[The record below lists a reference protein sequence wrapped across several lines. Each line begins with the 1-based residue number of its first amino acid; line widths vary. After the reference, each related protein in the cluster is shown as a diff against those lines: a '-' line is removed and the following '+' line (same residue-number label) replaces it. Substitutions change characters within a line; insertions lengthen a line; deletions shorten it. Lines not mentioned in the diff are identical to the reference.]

1 MAYVTGTLTNFDD
14 FLTRFKTFVT
24 TNSQLVG
31 DGQQWTVLKDSDVDS
46 DFADDALCTG
56 ANATSATSGP
66 FIRRIYFSSPGLGGT
81 DTIYHCLTSLKTAGG
96 AYNIEI
102 RNMQA
107 FSSASLLTEQVG
119 VSPAHYLLL
128 NNAASVNPYWF
139 FVNGRRA
146 IMVVRVSGSIYESGY
161 MGWGN
166 PHGAPAEVPL
176 PYMTGGSCSTYSLTP
191 SDVSAVHRAFFAP
204 YAAATALGSAST
216 LSVNIPNTANWL
228 PIGNYSAASSAQ
240 NLNTNCV
247 TPLVSLAGR
256 GASGSSSL
264 LRPQGYCYGNTD
276 RKIRPIGIVSGLTG
290 SAGSYGDLDGV
301 YYVSGEGLASEDIL
315 DDGPNDYLVF
325 QSAFYTDRESYCA
338 IKRA

>member
-96 AYNIEI
+96 AYNIEL

-107 FSSASLLTEQVG
+107 FNSASLLTAQVG

-139 FVNGRRA
+139 AVNGRRA
-146 IMVVRVSGSIYESGY
+146 VIVVRVSGTVYESGY
-161 MGWGN
+161 IGWGN

-176 PYMTGGSCSTYSLTP
+176 PYMTGGTCYTYNLTP
-191 SDVSAVHRAFFAP
+191 SDVSSAHRAFFAP
-204 YAAATALGSAST
+204 ASNGTAIGSSST
-216 LSVNIPNTANWL
+216 LGVNVPNTTNWL
-228 PIGNYSAASSAQ
+228 PVGNYSSASSAQ
-240 NLNTNCV
+240 DRDTTVV

-256 GASGSSSL
+256 GTVTSTPSV
-264 LRPQGYCYGNTD
+264 RPQGYCYGNTD
-276 RKIRPIGIVSGLTG
+276 RKIRPIGIVSSLVGF
-290 SAGSYGDLDGV
+290 AGSYGDLDGV
-301 YYVSGEGLASEDIL
+301 YHVSGEGLASEDIL
-315 DDGPNDYLVF
+315 DDGPNDYLVI
-325 QSAFYTDRESYCA
+325 QSAFYTDRESFCA